1 MSEVIDLEGVLIS
14 AFVANLFLALL
25 TLALIRWSFGRLN
38 LWRFFW
44 NPPLAQFGLLVC
56 LLGLYTW
63 LL

>member
-1 MSEVIDLEGVLIS
+1 M
-14 AFVANLFLALL
+14 
-25 TLALIRWSFGRLN
+25 RWCFGRLN
-38 LWRFFW
+38 LWQFFW